1 MGKRRNRIHFRLTDE
16 NFDFLCA
23 IRRELEVSSGVLEV
37 PLNSALNVALEKYRR
52 QLCRAGIPLAQ
63 PTSKAD

>member
-23 IRRELEVSSGVLEV
+23 VRRELEANSGVQEV
-37 PLNSALNVALEKYRR
+37 PLNAALNVTLEKYRR
-52 QLCRAGIPLAQ
+52 HLCQAGITVAL
-63 PTSKAD
+63 PTTNRN